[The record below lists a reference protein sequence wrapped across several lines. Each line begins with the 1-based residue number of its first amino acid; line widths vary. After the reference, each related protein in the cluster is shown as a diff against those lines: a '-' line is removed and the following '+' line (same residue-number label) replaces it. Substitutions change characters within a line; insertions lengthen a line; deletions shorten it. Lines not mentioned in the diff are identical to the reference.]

1 MLGGRFLESVRRGL
15 ARQVLEGLVGYV
27 AYSLG
32 HGAERGRRL
41 DPSHGAGQRDSDELR
56 LSGIFRQDEPQ
67 SEAVQG
73 FEEEAIEDILDVCFG
88 RADWSISGIC
98 VPDDG
103 EEPV

>member
-1 MLGGRFLESVRRGL
+1 MLGGRFLESVWRGL
-15 ARQVLEGLVGYV
+15 ARRILEGLVGYV
-27 AYSLG
+27 ADSLG

-41 DPSHGAGQRDSDELR
+41 DPSHGASQRDSDELR

-73 FEEEAIEDILDVCFG
+73 FEEETVEAILDVGFA
-88 RADWSISGIC
+88 RAYRPVPRVG